1 MKGGLNYRFKWII
14 IPNWLVYLS
23 VALFLA
29 AYLMYDEV
37 LRENEYLSRVVEV
50 QENQKV
56 NEEVVLCQGLEGY
69 EEYRQKLRYKV
80 IPFIW

>member
-1 MKGGLNYRFKWII
+1 
-14 IPNWLVYLS
+14 
-23 VALFLA
+23 
-29 AYLMYDEV
+29 MYDEV